1 MDILS
6 FNEHVG
12 VWDGSLTVLDL
23 SLRHVMELH
32 EKDPKSDGYSNVD
45 GWQKTGLD
53 KMPQFNPLKEM
64 IVNNCYE
71 YLQSYDIVRPRGLEC
86 VHLFANIN
94 GKGAS
99 NMMHHHTYGQISGA
113 YWLKAPPRCGD
124 LIIMSPFTN
133 RYLNTSV
140 VPKSDHNAC
149 VIKPKANKGV
159 YFNSNLIHYVDVNR
173 SEKSRVSI
181 AFHILIHA

>member
-6 FNEHVG
+6 FKEHIG
-12 VWDGSLTVLDL
+12 VWDGNLTVLDL
-23 SLRHVMELH
+23 SLRSIMNLH
-32 EKDPKSDGYSNVD
+32 EQSPKSDGYSNVD
-45 GWQKTGLD
+45 GWQKTGLH
-53 KMPQFNPLKEM
+53 KMPEFNSLKEM
-64 IVNNCYE
+64 IIDNCFD
-71 YLQSYDIVRPRGLEC
+71 YLQSYHIERPRLLEC

-94 GKGAS
+94 GRGAS
-99 NMMHHHTYGQISGA
+99 NMMHHHTYGQISGT
-113 YWLKAPPRCGD
+113 YWLKTPPRCGD
-124 LIIMSPFTN
+124 LFIMSPFTN